1 MGKNKYK
8 IVYIG
13 AGSFRFAIPC
23 GLNILDFADTLHPI
37 ELWLVDIDKTSL
49 ALMDFVYKQLVLI
62 HKKDITVHSTTDR
75 RKALQD
81 ADYILISISVGLQES
96 EWFDIHIPLKF
107 GIPQNTGDTVGPG
120 GIFRGLRT
128 VPVMWDILKDIE
140 ELCPNATV
148 INYTNPM
155 STTMLGALQ
164 AAPQVQSI
172 GLCHEFFY
180 MGSKQFAKFVRDCG
194 VPTSNRKSFTLIYGG
209 LNHFAWVTKMEY
221 DNQDIYPQMREHA
234 EDAYRTGNYGRPYNY
249 YMLYKTGLF
258 NYVEDRHVTEFLPEY
273 YNYFNHWQKPF
284 GITALRDV
292 QRIHFARTLVYLLIH
307 LLQRRT
313 SSWLIKLILRPMEGG
328 EKALM
333 MAKDKENNVPRH
345 HVCNI
350 LNKGTI
356 PSLPNNCVIE
366 VPCYFKDGKI
376 KSAKIGTLANPVKD
390 WVKQHA
396 VNQQLVVNAALSGD
410 LKDLKKALMADPMN
424 AFIEDEEKI
433 EAMMRNMLY
442 YQRRWLPKFAES
454 IPPYDEL
461 KKGKYFSGKAELAT
475 KKEAR
480 KEKYTPDLRLKKKSW
495 PFEEIRCIINH
506 Q

>member
-1 MGKNKYK
+1 MGNNKYK

-23 GLNILDFADTLHPI
+23 GLNILDFADTFHPI

-49 ALMDFVYKQLVLI
+49 AQMDFVYRQLVQI
-62 HKKDITVHSTTDR
+62 HKKDITVHSTVDR
-75 RKALQD
+75 RKALPG
-81 ADYILISISVGLQES
+81 ADYVLISISVGLQKS

-128 VPVMWDILKDIE
+128 VPIMHEILKDIE

-155 STTMLGALQ
+155 GTTMLGALQ
-164 AAPQVQSI
+164 AAPKVQSI

-180 MGSKQFAKFVRDCG
+180 MGSNQFAKFLRDCG
-194 VPTSNRKSFTLIYGG
+194 VATSTQKNFTLLYGG
-209 LNHFAWVTKMEY
+209 LNHFAWVTRIEY
-221 DNQDIYPQMREHA
+221 DREDIYPQMREHA
-234 EDAYRTGNYGRPYNY
+234 EYAYKTGKYGRPYNY
-249 YMLYKTGLF
+249 YMLKKTGYL

-292 QRIHFARTLVYLLIH
+292 QNIHLERTFVYLLIH
-307 LLQRRT
+307 LLQKRT

-333 MAKDKENNVPRH
+333 MAKDKENNVSRQ

-350 LNKGTI
+350 LNKGII
-356 PSLPNNCVIE
+356 PSLPDNCIIE
-366 VPCYFKDGKI
+366 IPCYFKDRKI
-376 KSAKIGTLANPVKD
+376 NPAKRGSLPNPINDLVKL
-390 WVKQHA
+390 HA
-396 VNQQLVVNAALSGD
+396 KNQQLVVNAALSGD
-410 LKDLKKALMADPMN
+410 LNDLMKALMADPMN

-433 EAMMRNMLY
+433 ETMMRNMLY
-442 YQRRWLPKFAES
+442 YERQWLPKFAES
-454 IPPYDEL
+454 ILPYNEL
-461 KKGKYFSGKAELAT
+461 KRGKYFIGKAELRT
-475 KKEAR
+475 RKEAR
-480 KEKYTPDLRLKKKSW
+480 KEKYTPDLRLKSKSW
-495 PFEEIRCIINH
+495 PF
-506 Q
+506 

>member
-23 GLNILDFADTLHPI
+23 GLNILDFADTFHPI
-37 ELWLVDIDKTSL
+37 ELWLVDIDKASL
-49 ALMDFVYKQLVLI
+49 VQMDFVYRELVQI
-62 HKKDITVHSTTDR
+62 HKKDITLHSTIDR
-75 RKALQD
+75 RKALPD
-81 ADYILISISVGLQES
+81 ADYVLISISVGLQNS

-128 VPVMWDILKDIE
+128 VPIIYGILKDIQ

-155 STTMLGALQ
+155 GTTMLGALQ
-164 AAPQVQSI
+164 AAPNVQSI
-172 GLCHEFFY
+172 GLCHEFFH
-180 MGSKQFAKFVRDCG
+180 MGSNQFAKYLRDCG
-194 VPTSNRKSFTLIYGG
+194 VATSKRKNFTLLYGG
-209 LNHFAWVTKMEY
+209 LNHFAWVTRLEY
-221 DNQDIYPQMREHA
+221 NNEDIYPKIRAHA
-234 EDAYRTGNYGRPYNY
+234 EYAYKTGKYGRPYNY
-249 YMLYKTGLF
+249 FMLNKTGYL

-284 GITALRDV
+284 GITKLRDV
-292 QRIHFARTLVYLLIH
+292 QRIHFERTMVYLLIH
-307 LLQRRT
+307 FLQKRT
-313 SSWLIKLILRPMEGG
+313 NGWLIKLALRPMEGG

-333 MAKDKENNVPRH
+333 MAKDKENNVTRQ

-350 LNKGTI
+350 LNKGII
-356 PSLPNNCVIE
+356 PSLPDNCIVEI
-366 VPCYFKDGKI
+366 PAYFKDGKI
-376 KSAKIGTLANPVKD
+376 NPAERGSLPNPINE
-390 WVKQHA
+390 WVKLHA
-396 VNQQLVVNAALSGD
+396 KNQQLVVNAALSGD
-410 LKDLKKALMADPMN
+410 PDELMKTLMADPMN

-442 YQRRWLPKFAES
+442 YERQWLPKFAES
-454 IPPYDEL
+454 IPPYIDL
-461 KKGKYFSGKAELAT
+461 KRGKYFIRKAELTT

-480 KEKYTPDLRLKKKSW
+480 KEKYTPDPRLKTKTW
-495 PFEEIRCIINH
+495 
-506 Q
+506 QV

>member
-1 MGKNKYK
+1 MGNQKYK

-23 GLNILDFADTLHPI
+23 GLNILDFAKTFHPI
-37 ELWLVDIDKTSL
+37 ELWLVDIDRTSL
-49 ALMDFVYKQLVLI
+49 AQMDFVYRQLVQI

-128 VPVMWDILKDIE
+128 VPVIYAILKDIE

-155 STTMLGALQ
+155 GTTMLGALQ
-164 AAPQVQSI
+164 AAPKVQSI

-180 MGSKQFAKFVRDCG
+180 MGSKQFAKFLGDCG
-194 VPTSNRKSFTLIYGG
+194 ITTSTRKNFTLLYGG
-209 LNHFAWVTKMEY
+209 LNHFAWVTRIEY
-221 DNQDIYPQMREHA
+221 DHEDIYPQMREHA
-234 EDAYRTGNYGRPYNY
+234 EYAYKTGKYGRPYNY
-249 YMLYKTGLF
+249 YMLNKTNYF

-273 YNYFNHWQKPF
+273 FNYFNHWQKPF
-284 GITALRDV
+284 GITKLRDV
-292 QRIHFARTLVYLLIH
+292 QRIHFERTMVYLLIN
-307 LLQRRT
+307 LLQKRT

-328 EKALM
+328 EKALL
-333 MAKDKENNVPRH
+333 MAKDKENNVSRH

-356 PSLPNNCVIE
+356 PSLPENCIIE
-366 VPCYFKDGKI
+366 IPCYFKDGKI
-376 KSAKIGTLANPVKD
+376 TPAQKGPFPNPIND
-390 WVKQHA
+390 WVKLHA
-396 VNQQLVVNAALSGD
+396 KNQQLVVSAALSGD
-410 LKDLKKALMADPMN
+410 LDDLLQTLMADPMN
-424 AFIEDEEKI
+424 MFIEDEEKI

-442 YQRRWLPKFAES
+442 YQRQWLPKFAES
-454 IPPYDEL
+454 IPRYTEL
-461 KKGKYFSGKAELAT
+461 KKGKFFIGKAELAT
-475 KKEAR
+475 KIEAR
-480 KEKYTPDLRLKKKSW
+480 KEKYTPDLRLKNKSW
-495 PFEEIRCIINH
+495 SF
-506 Q
+506 